1 MKIKFFNFELELS
14 DEEMMTLWRS
24 CKEKNK
30 DLTFEQFLSN
40 IPKIFLSNNIN
51 RKRIPNI
58 LLYGSLIVLTVIYIS
73 ICYISKYSLPFGNAW
88 LIFYI
93 ILFAS
98 IVSTIGLFV
107 GIILNI
113 GNLFLDK

>member
-1 MKIKFFNFELELS
+1 MKIKVLNSEFELS
-14 DEEMMTLWRS
+14 DKEMAELWKS
-24 CKEKNK
+24 CKARNME
-30 DLTFEQFLSN
+30 LTYDQFLSN
-40 IPKIFLSNNIN
+40 LPKLFLSNNIN

>member
-24 CKEKNK
+24 CKERNK

-40 IPKIFLSNNIN
+40 VPKLFLSNNIN
-51 RKRIPNI
+51 RKRTPNM
-58 LLYGSLIVLTVIYIS
+58 LLYGSLAILMVIYIS
-73 ICYISKYSLPFGNAW
+73 VCYISEYSLPFGNAW
-88 LIFYI
+88 LVFYI

-98 IVSTIGLFV
+98 IISTFGLFV
-107 GIILNI
+107 GIILKI
-113 GNLFLDK
+113 GNYFIDK